1 MGFRGF
7 TTVSIQAVVLAL
19 PHRAW
24 SRILLIAAL
33 VTTLTLLHFP
43 AFGVEDALPL
53 PRFVSL
59 RSDTVNV
66 RSGPGVRYP
75 IEWVFTKRFMPVEV
89 LEEFEVWRKIRD
101 WQGTEGWV
109 HQTMLS
115 GKRSAIVTGEV
126 RDLRHESDGHASV
139 VARIEPGVVGQLLDC
154 HGAWC
159 RVEFDGQKGYLPKA
173 EFWGAYPNETIN

>member
-1 MGFRGF
+1 MLIAIILIGF
-7 TTVSIQAVVLAL
+7 TLPQMPALA
-19 PHRAW
+19 A
-24 SRILLIAAL
+24 
-33 VTTLTLLHFP
+33 
-43 AFGVEDALPL
+43 EDALPL

-115 GKRSAIVTGEV
+115 GKRSAIVIGEV
-126 RDLRHESDGHASV
+126 RELRHEGDGKSSV

-159 RVEFDGQKGYLPKA
+159 RVEFDGQKGYLAKA